1 MLTTLP
7 ALTVSSIFL
16 AWNACRR
23 TARHRDRLLRE
34 RVAYMLWVAA
44 HDGDAGSEE
53 DDGGDEPSPDSEL
66 DRRLITYTF
75 LDRR

>member
-16 AWNACRR
+16 AWNVCRR
-23 TARHRDRLLRE
+23 NSSQRDRVLRE

-44 HDGDAGSEE
+44 HTDDPGSEE
-53 DDGGDEPSPDSEL
+53 DDEEDGPSPDSEL
-66 DRRLITYTF
+66 DRRLVSYTF